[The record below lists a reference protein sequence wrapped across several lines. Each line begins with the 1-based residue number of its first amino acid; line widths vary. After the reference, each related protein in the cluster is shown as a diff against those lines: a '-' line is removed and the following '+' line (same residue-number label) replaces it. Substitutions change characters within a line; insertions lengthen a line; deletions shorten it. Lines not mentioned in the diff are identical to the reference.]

1 MKIKTSTLIFFCY
14 FLLPDSNQGLTILD
28 VMKKIN
34 FHAPG
39 ENFKTDGYVVTENTE
54 RLLKEHLKQTGG
66 KVNLPVFNGIVSKVG
81 IKGSD

>member
-1 MKIKTSTLIFFCY
+1 
-14 FLLPDSNQGLTILD
+14 
-28 VMKKIN
+28 MKKIN

-66 KVNLPVFNGIVSKVG
+66 KVNLQIFNVFEFKAG
-81 IKGSD
+81 IKGTD

>member
-1 MKIKTSTLIFFCY
+1 
-14 FLLPDSNQGLTILD
+14 
-28 VMKKIN
+28 MKKIN

-66 KVNLPVFNGIVSKVG
+66 KVNAQMFNAIESKAG
-81 IKGSD
+81 IKGTD